1 VNYHEFEIQTYED
14 LFNEENSFY
23 TCIVV
28 LLHALLKC
36 TNNKFRD
43 QLSERMD
50 SDEQILLAKFLEA
63 TQFSLFTKQ
72 NILDALLLTNDIN
85 ISSSNISS
93 GKIIFCTFIF
103 FKCHYHNYILNLQKY
118 FQITLHL

>member
-1 VNYHEFEIQTYED
+1 MNYDEFEIQTYEE

-36 TNNKFRD
+36 TNNKYRD

-50 SDEQILLAKFLEA
+50 SEEQILLAKFLEA
-63 TQFSLFTKQ
+63 TQSSLFTKQ
-72 NILDALLLTNDIN
+72 NISDALLLTNDIN

-93 GKIIFCTFIF
+93 GK
-103 FKCHYHNYILNLQKY
+103 NYIL
-118 FQITLHL
+118 